1 MIYVKPKYKIGDV
14 VDYLDYNHDIIVCI
28 VKYINTDA
36 DHEDNFEASYGL
48 VAKDSADI
56 ILGGSYESR
65 LSLNKKYLREK
76 KIDSLLD
83 T

>member
-1 MIYVKPKYKIGDV
+1 MYVRPKYKIGDV
-14 VDYLDYNHDIIVCI
+14 VDYLDYNRDIIVCI
-28 VKYINTDA
+28 IKYVDSDA
-36 DHEDNFEASYGL
+36 DDEDNFEPSYGL
-48 VAKDSADI
+48 VTKDSDDI

-76 KIDSLLD
+76 KIDNLLD